1 MRQGASHRVL
11 DVRYQAGQAVVGRA
25 ELLEVQA
32 GMAVPEPGGR
42 LSQADVADVNT
53 AANSLGV
60 LKPLGHLDEPAA
72 IQPGGALEKNQG
84 PVRALAKAGIQF
96 AHPGQQALGLCSHLT
111 FVMDDQAGDPA
122 CESVSE

>member
-42 LSQADVADVNT
+42 LSQADVADVD
-53 AANSLGV
+53 AAADSLGV
-60 LKPLGHLDEPAA
+60 LEPLGHLDEPAA
-72 IQPGGALEKNQG
+72 IQSGGVLEEDHG
-84 PVRALAKAGIQF
+84 PIRALAKAGIQF
-96 AHPGQQALGLCSHLT
+96 AHSGKQAL
-111 FVMDDQAGDPA
+111 
-122 CESVSE
+122 